1 MQNLRN
7 LQGIY
12 CTFESSL
19 LSGVDNP
26 CGSPSTGSISGN
38 GSTVSLFDPESP
50 SIDSLEIG
58 NLWHHLK
65 ELESVMMEPTSD
77 NFYNE
82 NWQQLREMISR
93 RELREVLIACA
104 KAISNDDL
112 LTAGWLIS
120 ELQHMV
126 SVSGEPIQRLGA
138 YILEGLIARY
148 SSSGISI
155 YRALNCK
162 EPTSSEFLSYMQVL
176 YEVCPYFKFGYMSA
190 NGAIAEALK
199 NEDRIHIID
208 FQIAQGSQWV
218 SLIQALAARPGGP
231 PRVRI
236 TGIDD
241 STSEFARGGG
251 LNIVGE
257 RLSMLAKACNLPFE
271 FHAAALSC
279 GAEVKVQNLVLKSE
293 EALAVN
299 FPFLLHHIPD
309 ESVGPQ
315 NHRDTLLRL
324 VKSWSPKVVTLV
336 EYELNTNSAPFYPRF
351 LETLE
356 YYSAIFESINV
367 TLSKD
372 RKERINVEQH
382 CLAKEIVNIIAC
394 EGAERVERHELHGK
408 WRSRFTMA
416 GFKPYPLN
424 PLVNA
429 TIKNLLQKYS
439 RCYGLEERDGTL
451 YLGWMNRAMVTSCAW
466 Q

>member
-1 MQNLRN
+1 MQSPSNF
-7 LQGIY
+7 QGIY
-12 CTFESSL
+12 STFESSL
-19 LSGVDNP
+19 FTGVDNL
-26 CGSPSTGSISGN
+26 CGSSSTGSISN
-38 GSTVSLFDPESP
+38 GSTVSLLDPDTP
-50 SIDSLEIG
+50 SSDSRDID
-58 NLWHHLK
+58 NLRHHLR
-65 ELESVMMEPTSD
+65 ELETVMMEPTSEH
-77 NFYNE
+77 FHTE
-82 NWQQLREMISR
+82 SWQQLVEMISKGK
-93 RELREVLIACA
+93 LKEVLIACA

-112 LTAGWLIS
+112 LTAEWLIS
-120 ELQHMV
+120 ELHNMV

-138 YILEGLIARY
+138 YILEGLIARF
-148 SSSGISI
+148 SSSGIAI
-155 YRALNCK
+155 YNALNCK

-218 SLIQALAARPGGP
+218 SLIQALAARPSGP

-236 TGIDD
+236 TGVDD

-271 FHAAALSC
+271 FHAAELSC
-279 GAEVKVQNLVLKSE
+279 DAELKLQNFELQSE

-336 EYELNTNSAPFYPRF
+336 EYELNTNSAPFFPRF
-351 LETLE
+351 LETLD
-356 YYSAIFESINV
+356 YYYAIFESINA
-367 TLSKD
+367 TLPRD

-408 WRSRFTMA
+408 WRKRFSMA
-416 GFKPYPLN
+416 GFRPYPLS

-429 TIKNLLQKYS
+429 TIKALLQKYS
-439 RCYGLEERDGTL
+439 GSYGLEERDGAL
-451 YLGWMNRAMVTSCAW
+451 YLGWMNRALVTSCAW